1 MFKTKKMSLP
11 LKQGTI
17 LVLLLLLLLLTNLYN
32 KDSGLLQNE
41 TASFQVEQAFTNHGN
56 HIQVQ
61 GSGTV
66 VKILAD
72 DLKGSKHQKFIVEV
86 ADNLTILISHNIDLA
101 PRIDSLATGE
111 HISFSGEYVWNNK
124 GGLVHWTHHDPAK
137 RHPDGWLKYQ
147 GRIYQ

>member
-11 LKQGTI
+11 LKRGTI
-17 LVLLLLLLLLTNLYN
+17 LILLLLLLLLTNLYN
-32 KDSGLLQNE
+32 KESGQPQNE
-41 TASFQVEQAFTNHGN
+41 TASFQVEQAFTNHSN
-56 HIQVQ
+56 DIQVQ

-72 DLKGSKHQKFIVEV
+72 DLQGSKHQRFIVKVSE
-86 ADNLTILISHNIDLA
+86 NQTILISHNIDIA
-101 PRIDSLATGE
+101 PRIDVLSTGE
-111 HISFSGEYVWNNK
+111 HLSFSGEYVWNKK